1 MKPLEGIRILDFS
14 RVLAGP
20 MATQILA
27 ELGATVTK
35 VERPGDGDESRIFE
49 PRLPGGESAYFFAF
63 NRAKRSMTLNLKS
76 PKAQKIATTLAA
88 QHDVVLENFLP
99 GDMERFSL
107 GFATLSALNPN
118 LIYVSNTG
126 FGQTGLYRE
135 RAGYD
140 TVFQALSGVM
150 HLTGHADSPPA
161 KAGVPI
167 ADLTAGL
174 WIAIAILTGLVGRG
188 RSGKGCHIDL
198 AMMDVQASLLAL
210 AAARLFALD
219 EDIGRSGTEH
229 PGRVPSAAF
238 QCRDGGWLHISG
250 SDQHWGRLC
259 DVLGLDALG
268 ADPSFAKNAGRLANR
283 KRVMD
288 DMRTAI
294 AARERKPLAEAL
306 RAVGIPAGE
315 VNTTR
320 EILDDPHMQSR
331 GVVGTFDHPTEGTF
345 RALRTPVSFNG
356 FDSPEIGCPPLLG
369 ADTDTIL
376 KHEMNLDD
384 AEIAT
389 LREEG
394 VIG

>member
-35 VERPGDGDESRIFE
+35 VERPGSGDESRVFE

-63 NRAKRSMTLNLKS
+63 NRGKRSLTLNLKS
-76 PKAQKIATTLAA
+76 SKAQEIAARLAA

-99 GDMERFSL
+99 GDMDRFDL
-107 GFATLSALNPN
+107 GYTKLSALNPG

-126 FGQTGLYRE
+126 FGQTGPYRE

-140 TVFQALSGVM
+140 TVFQALSGIM
-150 HLTGHADSPPA
+150 HLTGHPDTPPA

-219 EDIGRSGTEH
+219 EDIGRAGTEH

-259 DVLGLDALG
+259 DVLGLTELG
-268 ADPSFAKNAGRLANR
+268 ADPALAKNGGRVANR

-288 DMRTAI
+288 EMRTAI
-294 AARERKPLAEAL
+294 AARERGPLAEAL

-320 EILDDPHMQSR
+320 QILDDPHMQAR
-331 GVVGTFDHPTEGTF
+331 GVVGTFDHPAEGTF
-345 RALRTPVSFNG
+345 KALRTPVNFEG

-369 ADTDTIL
+369 ADTETIL
-376 KHEMNLDD
+376 RDEMNLTDV
-384 AEIAT
+384 EIAT
-389 LREEG
+389 LRKEG
-394 VIG
+394 AIG